1 VTLVEFLTAM
11 LDRDEAP
18 TWTLSPYACEPG
30 CCAPAGWVGSQC
42 RYCDPSPVYGGT
54 VEAMTS
60 SAEEHAETI
69 HQRSRVLREVGA
81 KRRII
86 AEHEVGSDDSG
97 PWNGYCGLC
106 FNDRTFNAAEAPCLT
121 LRLLALP
128 YADHEDYDEEWR
140 P

>member
-1 VTLVEFLTAM
+1 MTLVEFLTAM

-54 VEAMTS
+54 VEAITS

-69 HQRSRVLREVGA
+69 HQRSRVLRDVEA
-81 KRRII
+81 KRRIVEFYRYEI
-86 AEHEVGSDDSG
+86 DPE
-97 PWNGYCGLC
+97 YCRYLPP
-106 FNDRTFNAAEAPCLT
+106 DMEKPPAAMA

-128 YADHEDYDEEWR
+128 DADHEDYREEWK

>member
-1 VTLVEFLTAM
+1 MTLVEFLTAR

-54 VEAMTS
+54 VEAITS

-69 HQRSRVLREVGA
+69 HQRSRALRDVEA
-81 KRRII
+81 KRRIVE
-86 AEHEVGSDDSG
+86 EHEHELSG
-97 PWNGYCGLC
+97 DEAGCWTCHEDRDYGLIESGWC
-106 FNDRTFNAAEAPCLT
+106 PT

-128 YADHEDYDEEWR
+128 YADHEDYDETWR